1 MPHDGRVQIMTY
13 MRRNIADHRDPLTVE
28 VNATTLAE
36 DACQKFGR
44 GCSHEWEE

>member
-13 MRRNIADHRDPLTVE
+13 MRRNIADHRDPLT
-28 VNATTLAE
+28 E